1 MKGGAYKAVRG
12 ANQGGEVHHMP
23 AASASHLSVDE
34 GSAIWMETANH
45 HQTASWGRSR
55 FAIAY
60 RKRQQELIQQGQFMD
75 AVQMDIDDLR
85 SKFGSQYDE
94 GIQQMLEYVET
105 IRDRWNLN

>member
-1 MKGGAYKAVRG
+1 
-12 ANQGGEVHHMP
+12 
-23 AASASHLSVDE
+23 
-34 GSAIWMETANH
+34 
-45 HQTASWGRSR
+45 
-55 FAIAY
+55 
-60 RKRQQELIQQGQFMD
+60 MD

>member
-1 MKGGAYKAVRG
+1 LF
-12 ANQGGEVHHMP
+12 P
-23 AASASHLSVDE
+23 DCD
-34 GSAIWMETANH
+34 
-45 HQTASWGRSR
+45 
-55 FAIAY
+55 